1 MEWLREGTDRFVA
14 HLDAFADADLAAP
27 TALPG
32 WSRAHLVAHVG
43 HNARALG
50 RLVHWA
56 RTGERTPM
64 YASASVRDAEI
75 AEGAERPAPELRAF
89 VRESAGELWS
99 ALGGLSGD
107 HWRAEVVTAQ
117 GRTVPAAQIVW
128 MRCREVWVHTVD
140 LGDGA
145 TFADFPAG
153 LVDRLLTDVTAAW
166 TQREQ
171 EPALILAPED
181 RLRTW
186 TVELAGRSA
195 AVVTGPAAGLCAW
208 ITGRGAHG
216 VRTADPGT
224 PLPVPGRWL

>member
-1 MEWLREGTDRFVA
+1 MREGTGHFLA
-14 HLDAFADADLAAP
+14 HLDALADADLAAP

-32 WSRAHLVAHVG
+32 WSRGHLVAHVG
-43 HNARALG
+43 YNARALG

-64 YASASVRDAEI
+64 YASTFARDAEI
-75 AEGAERPAPELRAF
+75 AEGAGRPAPELRAF
-89 VRESAGELWS
+89 VRQTAEELWS
-99 ALGGLSGD
+99 ALAGLSGD
-107 HWRAEVVTAQ
+107 QWRAEVVTAQ
-117 GRTVPAAQIVW
+117 GRTVPATQIVW
-128 MRCREVWVHTVD
+128 MRCREVWVHAVD

-145 TFADFPAG
+145 TFGVFPPE

-166 TQREQ
+166 TQRGQ

-181 RLRTW
+181 RRRTW
-186 TVELAGRSA
+186 SVELTDRPGSE
-195 AVVTGPAAGLCAW
+195 VTGTAAALCAW

-216 VRTADPGT
+216 VRTADPGA